1 MKALKDQLYNV
12 RIQFNQ
18 VKDKLESSR
27 IRTSELEIIGIIF
40 ISIYL
45 FIFRFYFIDFIE
57 FKGKICKK
65 NFVI

>member
-45 FIFRFYFIDFIE
+45 FIFRFIL
-57 FKGKICKK
+57 
-65 NFVI
+65 